1 MKQQNNLI
9 LAVNGTLM
17 RGLELEGNLKAVGAV
32 FLEESKTEKA
42 YRLYSINDQYPAM
55 IKVDKGGKTVDVEL
69 YEISEEGL
77 KEVLSREPPGLT
89 IEEITL
95 IDDRKVQGVIGLPD
109 IIKGQKEITKYGGW
123 RNYLKDKETNK
134 MKKLFLYYSY
144 TGNGDLVAKKMEEKG
159 FEIRKVIAKKRLPK
173 SFFWMIMTG
182 AMQAGLKKKAKLLDF
197 DQNIEDYDEI
207 VIGSPIWNGR
217 FPPALNTLFAK
228 LPLKD
233 KNISFL
239 FYSGSGEGPKAL
251 KRINKEFPNA
261 KYLFLKEPKKY
272 PDELNKIDY

>member
-17 RGLELEGNLKAVGAV
+17 RGLELECNLKAVGAV

-77 KEVLSREPPGLT
+77 KEVLSKEPPGLT

-159 FEIRKVIAKKRLPK
+159 FEIRKVVAKKRLPK

-197 DQNIEDYDEI
+197 DQNIEGYDEI